1 MFKSSRL
8 ALILGLAG
16 ALAGLPSVMV
26 AQQEGTKDSDAGVAE
41 AIRFQKA
48 EDAAAARQARDEG
61 ARKNESNSA
70 DRMASESASPA
81 RKDSEGGGVA
91 AAVRFQRAEDEAAAR
106 QARIEAGE
114 NRQQSADRSITESK
128 PESKAKTRAPKSASA
143 RKASPPRNS
152 Q

>member
-1 MFKSSRL
+1 MFKPSRL
-8 ALILGLAG
+8 AVILGLAG

-41 AIRFQKA
+41 AIRFQRA
-48 EDAAAARQARDEG
+48 EDAAAARQARVG
-61 ARKNESNSA
+61 AAPKNESNSA
-70 DRMASESASPA
+70 DRMASEPAAPA

-114 NRQQSADRSITESK
+114 NGQQSADRSMTQSK
-128 PESKAKTRAPKSASA
+128 PESKTKTKAPKNAMA

>member
-26 AQQEGTKDSDAGVAE
+26 AQQETKDSEAGVAE

-48 EDAAAARQARDEG
+48 EDAAAARQAGIEA
-61 ARKNESNSA
+61 ARKGGSNSA
-70 DRMASESASPA
+70 DRMASEPSAPA
-81 RKDSEGGGVA
+81 RKDSASGGVA
-91 AAVRFQRAEDEAAAR
+91 AAVRFQRAEDQAAAR
-106 QARIEAGE
+106 QARIDAGE
-114 NRQQSADRSITESK
+114 NGQQSADRSMTESK
-128 PESKAKTRAPKSASA
+128 PKSKAMKSATA
-143 RKASPPRNS
+143 RKTSPRNS